1 MRVATLNVVLGF
13 VLTGFISC
21 EKNENSP
28 PPSSEIEIGIGE
40 EKTMKVIDG
49 EIADIKVKFTSVQE
63 GRCPREECSTCYGGY
78 VYAYFN
84 FQLSNSKTDTLKL
97 HRIGCIPAGGLK
109 FGDPNMDTKMI
120 GALTIGLSNITEYTK
135 STSSARYTAQLMISK
150 K

>member
-1 MRVATLNVVLGF
+1 MLSVLIGYL
-13 VLTGFISC
+13 LTGFISC

-28 PPSSEIEIGIGE
+28 PSSTDIEIGIGE
-40 EKTMKVIDG
+40 EKTLNVIDG

-63 GRCPREECSTCYGGY
+63 GRCPCEECLTCYGGY
-78 VYAYFN
+78 VYAYFS
-84 FQLSNSKTDTLKL
+84 FQLSNSKPDTLKL

-120 GALTIGLSNITEYTK
+120 GGLTIGLSNITEYTK
-135 STSSARYTAQLMISK
+135 STAPTRYISQLIVSK